1 MRVRSIGERRDVA
14 VTWKEGVASSA
25 LSTLGRLVL
34 ALAISVMLAFLFL
47 PLISVFIS
55 RSPLELISN
64 LNTEIAYQALLL
76 SLETTLV
83 SLSII
88 VVFGTPLAYWVA
100 KYSFRGKRILEV
112 ALQMPIVVPP
122 AVAGV
127 GLILVFG
134 NLGLLGGTLSAFGVG
149 VAFTWIAVIMAQVFI
164 AAAFY
169 VFAARQA
176 FEAVDDELLAVS
188 RTLGESPWRTFL
200 RITVPLA
207 LPGLISGAAL
217 SLARALGEFGATI
230 VFAGNLP
237 GSTQTMPLAIYT
249 ALQSNFDVAVAI
261 SALLLSVAFILLLLV
276 GLINRRQRAFS

>member
-1 MRVRSIGERRDVA
+1 MRGINKRRNVA
-14 VTWKEGVASSA
+14 ATRDKDGASPIRT
-25 LSTLGRLVL
+25 TLGRLVL
-34 ALAISVMLAFLFL
+34 AVLIAVLLAFLFL
-47 PLISVFIS
+47 PLISVFVS
-55 RSPLELISN
+55 RSPLQLLAT
-64 LNTEIAYQALLL
+64 LNTEIAYQALVL
-76 SLETTLV
+76 SLKTTFAAL
-83 SLSII
+83 LII

-134 NLGLLGGTLSAFGVG
+134 NLGLLGGTLSAFGIG
-149 VAFTWIAVIMAQVFI
+149 IAFTSVAVVMAQVFI
-164 AAAFY
+164 SAAFY

-176 FEAVDDELLAVS
+176 FEAVDDGLLAVS
-188 RTLGESPWRTFL
+188 RTLGETPWRTFL

-276 GLINRRQRAFS
+276 GLVNRQQRALSS

>member
-1 MRVRSIGERRDVA
+1 MAGIGERRGVA
-14 VTWKEGVASSA
+14 AIRETEGASSA
-25 LSTLGRLVL
+25 LGTLGRLVL
-34 ALAISVMLAFLFL
+34 ALVVTVMLAFLFL

-55 RSPLELISN
+55 RNPLELLAR

-83 SLSII
+83 SLAII
-88 VVFGTPLAYWVA
+88 VIFGTPLAYWVA
-100 KYSFRGKRILEV
+100 KRSFRGKRILEV

-134 NLGLLGGTLSAFGVG
+134 NLGLLGGTLSAFGIG
-149 VAFTWIAVIMAQVFI
+149 IAFTSVAVVMAQVFI
-164 AAAFY
+164 SAAFY

-176 FEAVDDELLAVS
+176 FEAVSDELLAVS
-188 RTLGESPWRTFL
+188 RTLGETPWRTFL

-276 GLINRRQRAFS
+276 GLINRQQRAFS

>member
-1 MRVRSIGERRDVA
+1 MTSVGKQRDVA
-14 VTWKEGVASSA
+14 DTRGGEGVSSV
-25 LSTLGRLVL
+25 LGTLGRL
-34 ALAISVMLAFLFL
+34 ALAFLIAVILAFLFL

-55 RSPLELISN
+55 RSPFQLLAT
-64 LNTEIAYQALLL
+64 LNTGIAYQALVL
-76 SLETTLV
+76 SLKTTFV
-83 SLSII
+83 SLLII

-134 NLGLLGGTLSAFGVG
+134 NLGLLGGVLSAFGIG
-149 VAFTWIAVIMAQVFI
+149 IAFTSVAVVMAQVFI
-164 AAAFY
+164 SAAFY

-176 FEAVDDELLAVS
+176 FEAVSDELLAVS
-188 RTLGESPWRTFL
+188 RTLGETPWRTFL

-261 SALLLSVAFILLLLV
+261 SAILLSVAFILLLLV
-276 GLINRRQRAFS
+276 GLINRQQRILSS

>member
-1 MRVRSIGERRDVA
+1 VREKG
-14 VTWKEGVASSA
+14 KASSVRA
-25 LSTLGRLVL
+25 MLGRLVL
-34 ALAISVMLAFLFL
+34 IFLVAVILAFLFL

-55 RSPLELISN
+55 RSPLHLIAN
-64 LNTEIAYQALLL
+64 LNTDIAYRALLL

-83 SLSII
+83 SLAII

-100 KYSFRGKRILEV
+100 KNSFRGKRLLEV
-112 ALQMPIVVPP
+112 ALQMPIV
-122 AVAGV
+122 
-127 GLILVFG
+127 
-134 NLGLLGGTLSAFGVG
+134 LGGALSAFGVG

-164 AAAFY
+164 SAAFY

-200 RITVPLA
+200 RITMPLA

-276 GLINRRQRAFS
+276 GLMNRRQRAFSS

>member
-1 MRVRSIGERRDVA
+1 MSGADKRRKVA
-14 VTWKEGVASSA
+14 TAWDRGWASSS
-25 LSTLGRLVL
+25 LSALGRLVL
-34 ALAISVMLAFLFL
+34 AVFVAVILAFLFL

-55 RSPLELISN
+55 RSPLQLLAT
-64 LNTEIAYQALLL
+64 LNTEIAYQALVL
-76 SLETTLV
+76 SLETTFIAL
-83 SLSII
+83 LII
-88 VVFGTPLAYWVA
+88 VIFGTPLAYWVA
-100 KYSFRGKRILEV
+100 KYSFRGKRFLEV

-134 NLGLLGGTLSAFGVG
+134 NLGLLGGAISALGIDVG
-149 VAFTWIAVIMAQVFI
+149 FTWIAVIMAQVFI
-164 AAAFY
+164 SAAFY

-200 RITVPLA
+200 RVTTPLA
-207 LPGLISGAAL
+207 LPGLLSGAAL

-249 ALQSNFDVAVAI
+249 ALQSNFEVAVAI
-261 SALLLSVAFILLLLV
+261 SALLLTVAFILLLLV
-276 GLINRRQRAFS
+276 GLINRRQRVLS

>member
-1 MRVRSIGERRDVA
+1 MRGISKQRNVA
-14 VTWKEGVASSA
+14 ATQDKDGASPI
-25 LSTLGRLVL
+25 LTTLGRLVL
-34 ALAISVMLAFLFL
+34 AILIAVLLAFLFL

-55 RSPLELISN
+55 RSPFQLLAT
-64 LNTEIAYQALLL
+64 LNTEIAYQALVL
-76 SLETTLV
+76 SLKTTFAAL
-83 SLSII
+83 LII

-134 NLGLLGGTLSAFGVG
+134 NLGLLGGTLSAFGIG
-149 VAFTWIAVIMAQVFI
+149 IAFTSVAVVMAQVFI
-164 AAAFY
+164 SAAFY

-176 FEAVDDELLAVS
+176 FEAVDDGLLAVS
-188 RTLGESPWRTFL
+188 RTLGETPWRTFL

-276 GLINRRQRAFS
+276 GLINRQQRVLSS

>member
-1 MRVRSIGERRDVA
+1 MSEVDERRDA
-14 VTWKEGVASSA
+14 EAATLEKEWVPSVLG
-25 LSTLGRLVL
+25 TLGRLVL
-34 ALAISVMLAFLFL
+34 AGLIAVLLAFLFM

-64 LNTEIAYQALLL
+64 LNTNLAYQALLL

-83 SLSII
+83 SLAII

-100 KYSFRGKRILEV
+100 KYSFRGKRFLEV

-134 NLGLLGGTLSAFGVG
+134 NRGLLGEVLGG
-149 VAFTWIAVIMAQVFI
+149 VAFTTVAVVMAQVFI
-164 AAAFY
+164 SAAFY

-188 RTLGESPWRTFL
+188 HTLGESPWRTFW

-207 LPGLISGAAL
+207 LPGLLSGAAL
-217 SLARALGEFGATI
+217 SIARALGEFGATI

-237 GSTQTMPLAIYT
+237 GSTQTLPLAIYT
-249 ALQSNFDVAVAI
+249 ALQSNFDVAIAI
-261 SALLLSVAFILLLLV
+261 SALLLSVAFVLLLLV
-276 GLINRRQRAFS
+276 GLINRRQRLLSS

>member
-1 MRVRSIGERRDVA
+1 MVA
-14 VTWKEGVASSA
+14 
-25 LSTLGRLVL
+25 TLGRL
-34 ALAISVMLAFLFL
+34 ALAVVIAVILAFLFL

-55 RSPLELISN
+55 RNPLQLLAT
-64 LNTEIAYQALLL
+64 LNTDIAYQALVL
-76 SLETTLV
+76 SLETTFIAL
-83 SLSII
+83 LII
-88 VVFGTPLAYWVA
+88 VIFGTPLAYWVA
-100 KYSFRGKRILEV
+100 KYSFRGKRFLEV

-134 NLGLLGGTLSAFGVG
+134 NLGLLGGAVSALGIDIG
-149 VAFTWIAVIMAQVFI
+149 FTWIAVIMAQVFI
-164 AAAFY
+164 SAAFY

-200 RITVPLA
+200 RITTPLA
-207 LPGLISGAAL
+207 LPGLLSGAAL

-249 ALQSNFDVAVAI
+249 ALQSNFEVAVAI
-261 SALLLSVAFILLLLV
+261 SALLLTVAFILLLLV
-276 GLINRRQRAFS
+276 SQINRRQRILS

>member
-1 MRVRSIGERRDVA
+1 MSEVDERRDAAAATLEKGWVPS
-14 VTWKEGVASSA
+14 VLG
-25 LSTLGRLVL
+25 TLGRLVL
-34 ALAISVMLAFLFL
+34 AGLIAVLLAFLFM

-64 LNTEIAYQALLL
+64 LNTNLAYQALLL

-83 SLSII
+83 SLAII

-100 KYSFRGKRILEV
+100 KYSFRGKRFLEV

-134 NLGLLGGTLSAFGVG
+134 NRGLLGEVLGG
-149 VAFTWIAVIMAQVFI
+149 VAFTTVAVVMAQVFI
-164 AAAFY
+164 SAAFY

-188 RTLGESPWRTFL
+188 HTLGESPWRTFW

-207 LPGLISGAAL
+207 LPGLLSGAAL
-217 SLARALGEFGATI
+217 SIARALGEFGATI

-237 GSTQTMPLAIYT
+237 GSTQTLPLAIYT
-249 ALQSNFDVAVAI
+249 ALQSNFDVAIAI
-261 SALLLSVAFILLLLV
+261 SALLLSVAFVLLLLV
-276 GLINRRQRAFS
+276 GLINRRQRLLSS